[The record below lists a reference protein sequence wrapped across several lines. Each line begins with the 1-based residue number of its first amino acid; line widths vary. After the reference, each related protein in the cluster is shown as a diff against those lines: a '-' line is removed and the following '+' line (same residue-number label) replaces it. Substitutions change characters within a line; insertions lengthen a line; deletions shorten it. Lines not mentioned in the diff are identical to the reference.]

1 MFFFGFGL
9 CIHENVLHLF
19 STDVNNLRVRKTGP
33 GRTGGEDIRCRGL
46 LPNNR

>member
-9 CIHENVLHLF
+9 CIYENVKHLF

-33 GRTGGEDIRCRGL
+33 GRTGGEDVWFKGL
-46 LPNNR
+46 VPNNR